1 MIDYTI
7 TNTDLKLY
15 DSYKVSKKEFRPTLG
30 EIESQKPEY
39 DVWKRSKCGMCL
51 EIATHNALYS
61 LGLWKERTGSVDL
74 NYPQSFIEKISYT
87 VCGILVWLFIK

>member
-1 MIDYTI
+1 MVQYTI
-7 TNTDLKLY
+7 TNTNLHIV
-15 DSYKVSKKEFRPTLG
+15 DSYKLSKKVFRPTLD

-74 NYPQSFIEKISYT
+74 NYPQSFIEKIGYT